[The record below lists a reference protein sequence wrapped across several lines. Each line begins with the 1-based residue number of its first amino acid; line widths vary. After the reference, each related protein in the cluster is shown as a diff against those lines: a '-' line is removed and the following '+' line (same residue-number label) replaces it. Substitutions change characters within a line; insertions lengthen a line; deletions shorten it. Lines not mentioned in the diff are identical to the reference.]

1 MRIEKIGCRTIPMN
15 IPKILDTAMR
25 ILQYEDELTPSIL
38 DRKAIINILGEATK
52 DSKMIKFLRGIK
64 VYIEYPTARVSQ
76 IQQSDIERI
85 LSKSDDGYY
94 KGETTLYE
102 LNNFDNDIIPAILHN
117 KENKI
122 GFSWRPVE
130 KTFAFLL
137 TIPYYEYLKVAST
150 ITESGCSYIGTDTF
164 IASTAIGLDK
174 YHGNTRVVIP
184 NDMLG
189 CIPWDIM
196 SSPKPKI
203 DFVND
208 KWTIE
213 CKRTDTEMDFLE
225 MGRVGAKLDSL
236 LHIHRVMEGTLKKYG
251 EMCIPP
257 LFGVDILLIGNED
270 QLSSLLSMPG
280 PCQTYQILRGPIQE
294 VVYHYRMSK
303 SLRL

>member
-1 MRIEKIGCRTIPMN
+1 MRIEKIGCRTIPMD
-15 IPKILDTAMR
+15 IPRILDTAMR
-25 ILQYEDELTPSIL
+25 ILQYEDELTPSRL
-38 DRKAIINILGEATK
+38 DRKAIIDIVGENTK
-52 DSKMIKFLRGIK
+52 GSRMMEFLRGIK
-64 VYIEYPTARVSQ
+64 VYIEYPTARVHQ

-102 LNNFDNDIIPAILHN
+102 LNHFDSDIIPAILHN

-137 TIPYYEYLKVAST
+137 TIPHYEYLRAART
-150 ITESGCSYIGTDTF
+150 ITESGCTYIGTDTF
-164 IASTAIGLDK
+164 VASTTVALDK

-189 CIPWDIM
+189 CIPWGNEG
-196 SSPKPKI
+196 SPKLKV

-208 KWTIE
+208 KWTVE
-213 CKRTDTEMDFLE
+213 QKDGCFEMDFLE
-225 MGRVGAKLDSL
+225 MGKVGAKLDSL
-236 LHIHRVMEGTLKKYG
+236 LHIHRVMEGALKKYG

-257 LFGVDILLIGNED
+257 LFGVDILFIGNED

-280 PCQTYQILRGPIQE
+280 PCQDRALRGPILE